1 MALSL
6 VQLFMHAPPRRLL
19 GSRKM
24 ADLLKDLDFFDLDEM
39 LGHEERMVRDTV
51 RQFVQREV
59 LPTIE
64 HNFTNESFPKE
75 LVPQMAELGFF
86 GANLKGYGCAGMN
99 NLAYGLIMQ
108 ELEAGDSGLRSFASV
123 QSALAMYSIYAW
135 GSEAQKRR
143 YLPEMAK
150 GKLIGCFGLTEPDH
164 GSDPGGMETRA
175 RRDGDGWVL
184 NGTKRW
190 ITNGSI
196 ADVAVVYA
204 KVPEGITGF
213 LVERGTPGFTTADIH
228 GKFSM
233 RASITSEL
241 VFEDVRLDDSARLP
255 EARGL
260 RAPLSCLTQARYGIS
275 WGAIGAARSCYHCA
289 LDYTKSRKQ
298 FARPLAG
305 YQLVQNKLVTMLTE
319 ITKAQLICLRLG
331 QLKDAD
337 KMRPEQVSFAKRN
350 NVGMALDVARMARDM
365 LGANGIVNEYPV
377 IRHMLNLETVNTYEG
392 AFDVQTLVL
401 GRDITGLSAFD

>member
-1 MALSL
+1 
-6 VQLFMHAPPRRLL
+6 
-19 GSRKM
+19 M
-24 ADLLKDLDFFDLDEM
+24 ADSLKDLDFFDIDEM
-39 LGHEERMVRDTV
+39 LGPEERMVRDTV

-64 HNFTNESFPKE
+64 RNFASETFPRE
-75 LVPQMAELGFF
+75 IVPQMAELGFF

-99 NLAYGLIMQ
+99 NIAYGLIMQ

-213 LVERGTPGFTTADIH
+213 LVERGKSGFTTRDIH

-233 RASITSEL
+233 RASVTSEL
-241 VFEDVRLDDSARLP
+241 IFEDVRLDVGARLP

-275 WGAIGAARSCYHCA
+275 WGAIGAARTCYHCA
-289 LDYTKSRKQ
+289 LDYTKARKQ
-298 FARPLAG
+298 FTRPLAG
-305 YQLVQNKLVTMLTE
+305 YQLVQNKLVAMLTE
-319 ITKAQLICLRLG
+319 ITKAQLVCLRLG
-331 QLKDAD
+331 QLKDAN

-350 NVGMALDVARMARDM
+350 NVAMALEISRMARDM
-365 LGANGIVNEYPV
+365 LGANGIVTEYPV

-401 GRDITGLSAFD
+401 GRNITGLSAFD

>member
-1 MALSL
+1 
-6 VQLFMHAPPRRLL
+6 
-19 GSRKM
+19 M
-24 ADLLKDLDFFDLDEM
+24 ADLLKDLDFFDLDSM
-39 LGHEERMVRDTV
+39 LGPEERMVRDTV

-59 LPTIE
+59 LPGIE
-64 HNFTNESFPKE
+64 RNFASETFPTE

-99 NLAYGLIMQ
+99 NIAYGLIMQ

-213 LVERGTPGFTTADIH
+213 VLERGTPGFTTSDIH

-260 RAPLSCLTQARYGIS
+260 RAPLSCLTQARYGIA

-331 QLKDAD
+331 QLKDAN

-401 GRDITGLSAFD
+401 GRDITGLNAFD